1 MTQRTSPQNS
11 DYWMDKRRG
20 IEHNRWEIKHIR
32 RIIGVKKEE
41 VCGRLMDVAFGGAT
55 PADEPF

>member
-55 PADEPF
+55 PPYEPF

>member
-1 MTQRTSPQNS
+1 
-11 DYWMDKRRG
+11 MDKRRG

-32 RIIGVKKEE
+32 RIIRVKKEE

-55 PADEPF
+55 PPYEPF

>member
-1 MTQRTSPQNS
+1 
-11 DYWMDKRRG
+11 MDKRRG

-41 VCGRLMDVAFGGAT
+41 VSGRLMDVAFGGAT
-55 PADEPF
+55 PPDEPF

>member
-1 MTQRTSPQNS
+1 
-11 DYWMDKRRG
+11 MDKRRG

-41 VCGRLMDVAFGGAT
+41 VCGRLMDVAFVGAT
-55 PADEPF
+55 PPDEPF